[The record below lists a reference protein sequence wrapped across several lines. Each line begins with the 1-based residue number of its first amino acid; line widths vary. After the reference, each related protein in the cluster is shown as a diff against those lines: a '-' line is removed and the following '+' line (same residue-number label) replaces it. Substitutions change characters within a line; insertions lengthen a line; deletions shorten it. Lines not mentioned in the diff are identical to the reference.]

1 MKKSIQSMQS
11 QLDEIRITIGNI
23 SSQMVAEQASQN
35 ADRKLILQT
44 MFEMKNEISQLRK
57 ERVSQHSQEHN
68 VNGVSVQSWLTA
80 IGFERYHKLFT
91 SNGIDSMHA
100 VQSLDKGT
108 FDALHFSKAQD

>member
-1 MKKSIQSMQS
+1 M
-11 QLDEIRITIGNI
+11 G
-23 SSQMVAEQASQN
+23 
-35 ADRKLILQT
+35 RKLILQT

-57 ERVSQHSQEHN
+57 ERVSQHSQQQN

-108 FDALHFSKAQD
+108 FDALHFSKAQDKSKVWIAIQSLQSIPSNYSDH